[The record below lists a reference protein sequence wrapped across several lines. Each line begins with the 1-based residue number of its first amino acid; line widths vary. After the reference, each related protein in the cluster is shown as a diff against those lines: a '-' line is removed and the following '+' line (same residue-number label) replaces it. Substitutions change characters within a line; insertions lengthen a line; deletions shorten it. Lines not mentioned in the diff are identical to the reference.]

1 MAEVWKKI
9 EGWNEYSVSSLG
21 NVRRDNFRGLG
32 YSKMLSLPKNSMY
45 VLSQNGKKKSYSSS
59 TLIRENFKEENNP
72 REIWKKIEEYT
83 NYSVSNFARVRN
95 DDCGRIM
102 TINVRDEDAKGSAGY
117 CYVCLTGETSKNFRL
132 HRLVALAFIPNPN
145 NYPCVNHIDGNK
157 ENNSVENLEWC
168 SQLHNTQSLN
178 TKKKFG
184 CISPKPNNRF
194 DACVSIQGVRY
205 MFGSKDRE
213 NCQDWLNARKIET
226 LYGLNLTEVER
237 WSKDKRVKS

>member
-32 YSKMLSLPKNSMY
+32 YSKILILPKNGMY
-45 VLSQNGKKKSYSSS
+45 SLSQNGKKKSYSSS

-102 TINVRDEDAKGSAGY
+102 TINIRDKDSTGAAGY
-117 CYVCLTGETSKNFRL
+117 CHVCLTGETSKNLRL

-157 ENNSVENLEWC
+157 ENNCIENLEWC
-168 SQLHNTQSLN
+168 TQLHNYTIHNLSILKRN
-178 TKKKFG
+178 L
-184 CISPKPNNRF
+184 
-194 DACVSIQGVRY
+194 DVSAQNQMIDLMRVFQFKELGICLVV
-205 MFGSKDRE
+205 
-213 NCQDWLNARKIET
+213 KIERIVRI
-226 LYGLNLTEVER
+226 G
-237 WSKDKRVKS
+237 